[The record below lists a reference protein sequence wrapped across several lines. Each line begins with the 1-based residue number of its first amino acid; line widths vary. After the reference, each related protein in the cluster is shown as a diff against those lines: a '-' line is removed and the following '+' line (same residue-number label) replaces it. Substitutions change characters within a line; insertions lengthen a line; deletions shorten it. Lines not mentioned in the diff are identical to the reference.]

1 MPDLFVAAVSIAPTR
16 RRRFLW
22 AAWWTEPPTRAPF
35 RRPDASEGGARTREE
50 ALRQAEQAAGRSLVE
65 IEGSWARAWARVLMG
80 QPAFAPQAAGAAEQ
94 PGPRRKRAEPE
105 PGSIWQI
112 LGVEPNASVA
122 MIRAAFRQRA
132 LVTHPDH
139 GGDPE
144 AFRALGRA
152 RDEALLRRARAA
164 KRPGPRAASRG

>member
-1 MPDLFVAAVSIAPTR
+1 VPDLFVAAVSIAPTR

-35 RRPDASEGGARTREE
+35 RRPDASEGGARTPEE

-80 QPAFAPQAAGAAEQ
+80 QPAFAPQAAGAEAG
-94 PGPRRKRAEPE
+94 GPRRARTEPE
-105 PGSIWQI
+105 PGSIWQV
-112 LGVEPNASVA
+112 LGVEANASVA
-122 MIRAAFRQRA
+122 QIRAAFRQRA

-164 KRPGPRAASRG
+164 KRPSKRRQGPSD